1 MFYIGSQLKRRAAE
15 GKKKSEGKG
24 GMEYGKN
31 SVIERE
37 SSSEGL
43 HSDRTGGDD
52 PGF

>member
-1 MFYIGSQLKRRAAE
+1 MFYIGSLLKRRAAE
-15 GKKKSEGKG
+15 GKKSEGKE

-43 HSDRTGGDD
+43 HSDCTGGDD
-52 PGF
+52 PGI